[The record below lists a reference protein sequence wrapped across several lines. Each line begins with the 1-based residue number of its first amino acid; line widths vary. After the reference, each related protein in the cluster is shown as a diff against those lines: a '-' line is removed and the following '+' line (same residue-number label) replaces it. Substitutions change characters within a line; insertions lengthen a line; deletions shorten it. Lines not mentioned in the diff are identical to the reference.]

1 MTVSLNR
8 SYQGFP
14 AGTVV
19 DLDATTEAA
28 LITQGIASSSSAA
41 ITSGN
46 QSITAVPAP
55 WQPAVAGYAAIAAAA
70 SSVVIT
76 VPGVTAQHKAW
87 AVIAQSGAD
96 ATLTSLV
103 RVLCGAGTVT
113 ITGNAAATAQVR
125 VAYWVTT

>member
-8 SYQGFP
+8 SYQGFA

-19 DLDATTEAA
+19 DLDAATEAA

-41 ITSGN
+41 ITAGN

-55 WQPAVAGYAAIAAAA
+55 WTPVVAGYAAIAAAA
-70 SSVVIT
+70 TNVVIT
-76 VPGVTAQHKAW
+76 IPGVTAQHKAW

-113 ITGNAAATAQVR
+113 ITGNAASTAQVR
-125 VAYWVTT
+125 VAFWVTT